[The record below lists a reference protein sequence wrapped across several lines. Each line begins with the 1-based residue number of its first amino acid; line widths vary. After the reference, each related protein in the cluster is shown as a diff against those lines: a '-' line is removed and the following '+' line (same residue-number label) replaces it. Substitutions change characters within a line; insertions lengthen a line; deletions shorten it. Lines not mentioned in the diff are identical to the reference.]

1 MLTAIPVGLDEI
13 LDTFGDPGD
22 PGFEAEHILLFSLPY
37 PLMYN
42 WQSVTQ
48 SRCHRLV
55 VENFQ
60 AAFEAVRDA
69 GFEDQVKHYG
79 GIYAK
84 RSIRGRTA
92 FPSTHSWGIAID
104 LEPEKYPLGS
114 AARFPDEIVAIFAQF
129 GFFYGGDFK
138 SRRDPMHFQLCRGY

>member
-22 PGFEAEHILLFSLPY
+22 PGFEVEYILLLSLPY
-37 PLMYN
+37 PLVYN
-42 WQSVTQ
+42 DQPVTR
-48 SRCHRLV
+48 SRCHRLA
-55 VENFQ
+55 VEHFQ
-60 AAFEAVRDA
+60 AVFEAIRDA
-69 GFEDQVKHYG
+69 GFEGQVKNYG
-79 GIYAK
+79 GIYVN
-84 RSIRGRTA
+84 RSIRGRA
-92 FPSTHSWGIAID
+92 RFPSTHSWGISID

-114 AARFPDEIVAIFAQF
+114 VARFPDVIVAIFAQF